1 MIYETKR
8 LTLKPLKKSDALV
21 LREYLLRNKS
31 FLEKWEPKREQD
43 FFEIE
48 SIEKMLEFEKQ
59 TADARQAI
67 SLYIFKKDDG
77 RLIGNVK
84 LSNIVYGIFLSC
96 FTGYKL
102 DKEEQGKGYMTE
114 ALKEV
119 VRIAFEEYGLH
130 RIEANIMP
138 RNKASQK
145 VVKKLGFKKEGKAR
159 KYLKIN
165 GIWEDHIHYVLLN
178 ETIE

>member
-1 MIYETKR
+1 MIYETQR
-8 LTLKPLKKSDALV
+8 LILKPLSKSDSYL

-31 FLEKWEPKREQD
+31 FLEQWEPKRDPEY
-43 FFEIE
+43 FKIE
-48 SIEKMLEFEKQ
+48 SIEKMLESEKQ
-59 TADARQAI
+59 TADAMQAL
-67 SLYIFKKDDG
+67 SLYIFRKDDG
-77 RLIGNVK
+77 KLIGNVK
-84 LSNIVYGIFLSC
+84 LSSIVYGIFLSC

-102 DKEEQGKGYMTE
+102 DKDEQGKGYMTE
-114 ALKEV
+114 ALSEAI
-119 VRIAFEEYGLH
+119 RIGFEEYGLH

-138 RNKASQK
+138 RNKASKK
-145 VVKKLGFKKEGKAR
+145 VVKKLGFKKEGKAK

>member
-1 MIYETKR
+1 MIYETQR
-8 LTLKPLKKSDALV
+8 LILKPLDKNDAAL
-21 LREYLLRNKS
+21 LKEYLFSNKS
-31 FLEKWEPKREQD
+31 FLEQWEPKRNPD
-43 FFEIE
+43 YFEID

-59 TADARQAI
+59 AEDAKQAI

-77 RLIGNVK
+77 KLIGNVK

-102 DKEEQGKGYMTE
+102 DKDELSKGYMTE

-145 VVKKLGFKKEGKAR
+145 VVKKLGFKKEGKSK

-178 ETIE
+178 ENIE

>member
-8 LTLKPLKKSDALV
+8 LTLKPLNKSDSSL

-31 FLEKWEPKREQD
+31 FLEKWEPKREPD

-48 SIEKMLEFEKQ
+48 SIERMLDFEKQ
-59 TADARQAI
+59 AVDARQAL
-67 SLYIFKKDDG
+67 SFYIFKKYDG
-77 RLIGNVK
+77 RLIGSVK

-102 DKEEQGKGYMTE
+102 DKDEQGNGYMTE
-114 ALKEV
+114 ALREV

-145 VVKKLGFKKEGKAR
+145 VVKKLGFKKEGKAK

-165 GIWEDHIHYVLLN
+165 GIWEDHLHYVLLN
-178 ETIE
+178 EAIE

>member
-1 MIYETKR
+1 MIYETGR
-8 LTLKPLKKSDALV
+8 LILKPLNKSDSPL
-21 LREYLLRNKS
+21 LREYFLRNKN

-43 FFEIE
+43 YFEIG

-59 TADARQAI
+59 AADARQAV

-77 RLIGNVK
+77 KLIGNVK

-102 DKEEQGKGYMTE
+102 DKDELGKGYMTE
-114 ALKEV
+114 ALSEV

-178 ETIE
+178 ENIE